1 MPARLSTQMR
11 DALFKEANMNSMI
24 KKAAAGATLI
34 AAMALA
40 TTPSQAGWNRGEAA
54 AAGFVAGAAV
64 GAAATSSYYGPRY
77 YGGPAYGYGYYGDAY
92 AYEPVYSEPVYTTPV
107 YSEPVYSAPVYAA
120 PSRCWIATDDAR
132 GFGYYG
138 PCTRFRETPESRQGK
153 NAQ

>member
-1 MPARLSTQMR
+1 
-11 DALFKEANMNSMI
+11 MNSMI

-34 AAMALA
+34 AAVALA
-40 TTPSQAGWNRGEAA
+40 TTPSQARWNRGEAA

-92 AYEPVYSEPVYTTPV
+92 AYEPVYSEPVYG
-107 YSEPVYSAPVYAA
+107 APVYAA
-120 PSRCWIATDDAR
+120 PSMRPCCWIATDDAR

>member
-1 MPARLSTQMR
+1 
-11 DALFKEANMNSMI
+11 MNSMI

-34 AAMALA
+34 AAVALA
-40 TTPSQAGWNRGEAA
+40 TTPSQARWNRGEAA

-92 AYEPVYSEPVYTTPV
+92 AYEPA

-132 GFGYYG
+132 GYGYYG

>member
-1 MPARLSTQMR
+1 MLF
-11 DALFKEANMNSMI
+11 FKEANMNSMI

-34 AAMALA
+34 AAVALA
-40 TTPSQAGWNRGEAA
+40 ATPSQARWNRGEAA

-77 YGGPAYGYGYYGDAY
+77 YGGPAYGYGYYGGAY
-92 AYEPVYSEPVYTTPV
+92 AYEPA

-120 PSRCWIATDDAR
+120 PPSCWVTTDDAR

-138 PCTRFRETPESRQGK
+138 PCTQFRQTPEARQK
-153 NAQ
+153 KMPN